1 MWAGHGLAPR
11 GMDGARSVAA
21 HRATAQLIND
31 ELNSLP
37 APAAAVAATA
47 AAAAEILSSRRP

>member
-1 MWAGHGLAPR
+1 
-11 GMDGARSVAA
+11 MDGARSVAA

-37 APAAAVAATA
+37 APAAAAVAAA
-47 AAAAEILSSRRP
+47 AAAAADAAEILSSRRP